1 MTKTPVEPDVMEL
14 AQALG
19 LLIRRMRASAGSEEL
34 SLSERSVLARL
45 DREGPKTTAELA
57 RAEGV
62 KPQSMGAT
70 VASLEEAGLVERN
83 PHPTDG
89 RQVILSLSEK
99 GEGTRR
105 KIQGAK
111 RSWLA
116 QAVGRL
122 NERER
127 ETLFKAGEIIR
138 RLSETDSE

>member
-1 MTKTPVEPDVMEL
+1 MEL
-14 AQALG
+14 AQSIG

-70 VASLEEAGLVERN
+70 VASLEEAGLVERR

-99 GEGTRR
+99 GEATRR
-105 KIQGAK
+105 RILGAK

-116 QAVGRL
+116 QAIGQL
-122 NERER
+122 SERER
-127 ETLFKAGEIIR
+127 ETLFKASEIIR
-138 RLSETDSE
+138 RLAETETE